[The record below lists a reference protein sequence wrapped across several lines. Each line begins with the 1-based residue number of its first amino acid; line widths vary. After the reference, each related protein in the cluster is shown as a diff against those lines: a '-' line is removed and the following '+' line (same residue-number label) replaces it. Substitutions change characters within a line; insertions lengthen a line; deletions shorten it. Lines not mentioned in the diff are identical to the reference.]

1 MRILKN
7 KFEIN
12 KSSLFY
18 TIIWICFF
26 LSININPENIYKLNA
41 VSLGRLVLPSVLAC
55 LLMFFLLKKN
65 NLDYKNNIVTT
76 APFISYI
83 IIVSIFLLINK
94 NSNSYLNIYWGTAM
108 LIPFV
113 YLLFFKNDPSQLKQK
128 LVWSLLLLTFIFIYY
143 MYQTIYPIFVE
154 KKLIHFYGIYAP
166 NLSYIDLNYY
176 PPRSSGMA
184 RMALVVSISATIYF
198 FFRKNNFYASFL
210 LFILVVLSSTICL
223 LFQSRTMSFIYLCLM
238 FLLTLIILY
247 KNFIKNYKKCF
258 LLLLMPFVL
267 ALIYNYLL
275 LNQNNKVST
284 TLYQNKSSTITTS
297 INNSFENLLTRN
309 QKENFSSNRFGN
321 WKKIIEISKTNKFIK
336 GYGFQADRK
345 LINQSVHNVYLY
357 ALISGGILGLIL
369 IICISIRSAWT
380 SFFLLF
386 NYSILKKNMEPID
399 LISSFLILLFL
410 LRGLLETS
418 YGIYSIDYL
427 FFIIC
432 YFINEVNYRKF
443 IGTQS

>member
-1 MRILKN
+1 MLKN
-7 KFEIN
+7 KFGIN

-18 TIIWICFF
+18 TIVWICFF
-26 LSININPENIYKLNA
+26 LSINVNPEKIYELNIVNTA
-41 VSLGRLVLPSVLAC
+41 RLIFPFVLPC
-55 LLMFFLLKKN
+55 LLIPYLLKN
-65 NLDYKNNIVTT
+65 YDLDYKNNILTT
-76 APFISYI
+76 TPFISYI
-83 IIVSIFLLINK
+83 VIVSIFLLINK
-94 NSNSYLNIYWGTAM
+94 NSNSYLNIYWAIAM
-108 LIPFV
+108 LIPYM
-113 YLLFFKNDPSQLKQK
+113 YLLFFKNDSSQLKQK
-128 LVWSLLLLTFIFIYY
+128 LVWSLLLLIFIFTYY
-143 MYQTIYPIFVE
+143 LYQAIYPIFVE

-166 NLSYIDLNYY
+166 NLFYIDSNNY

-184 RMALVVSISATIYF
+184 RMALIVSISATIYLL
-198 FFRKNNFYASFL
+198 FRKNNFYASFL
-210 LFILVVLSSTICL
+210 LFILAILSSTFCL
-223 LFQSRTMSFIYLCLM
+223 LFQSRTMSLIYLCLM

-247 KNFIKNYKKCF
+247 RNFIKNYKKCF
-258 LLLLMPFVL
+258 LLLLIPFVL
-267 ALIYNYLL
+267 ALIYNQLL
-275 LNQNNKVST
+275 FNQNNKVST
-284 TLYQNKSSTITTS
+284 TLSQNKVSTTNAGIINSSK
-297 INNSFENLLTRN
+297 NLFTRN
-309 QKENFSSNRFGN
+309 QQENFSSNRFEN
-321 WKKIIEISKTNKFIK
+321 WKTIIEISRTDKFII

-357 ALISGGILGLIL
+357 ALISGGILGLLL

-386 NYSILKKNMEPID
+386 NYSILKKELKPID

-443 IGTQS
+443 KYTKFVC

>member
-1 MRILKN
+1 MRMLKN
-7 KFEIN
+7 KFDIN

-18 TIIWICFF
+18 TIIWIFFF
-26 LSININPENIYKLNA
+26 LSININPEDIYKLNTA
-41 VSLGRLVLPSVLAC
+41 SLGRLVLPFVLAC
-55 LLMFFLLKKN
+55 LGISHLLKN
-65 NLDYKNNIVTT
+65 YDLDYKNNIVTT
-76 APFISYI
+76 VPFISYI
-83 IIVSIFLLINK
+83 VIVSIFLLNNK
-94 NSNSYLNIYWGTAM
+94 NSNSYLNIYWGIAM
-108 LIPFV
+108 LISYL
-113 YLLFFKNDPSQLKQK
+113 YLLFFKNNPSQLKKK
-128 LVWSLLLLTFIFIYY
+128 LAWSLLLLIFVFIHY
-143 MYQTIYPIFVE
+143 MYEIIYPIFVE
-154 KKLIHFYGIYAP
+154 KKLIHFYGIYSP
-166 NLSYIDLNYY
+166 TLSYTESSNY

-184 RMALVVSISATIYF
+184 RMALVASISATIYLL
-198 FFRKNNFYASFL
+198 FRKNNFYASFL
-210 LFILVVLSSTICL
+210 LFILVVLSSTFCL

-258 LLLLMPFVL
+258 FLLLMPFVL
-267 ALIYNYLL
+267 ASIYNHLL
-275 LNQNNKVST
+275 FNPNNKVST
-284 TLYQNKSSTITTS
+284 NLYQNKGSTITTGI
-297 INNSFENLLTRN
+297 INSSKNLYTRN
-309 QKENFSSNRFGN
+309 QKENFSSYRFEN
-321 WKKIIEISKTNKFIK
+321 WKKIIEISRTDKFIL

-357 ALISGGILGLIL
+357 ALISGGILGLLL

-443 IGTQS
+443 IGAQS

>member
-1 MRILKN
+1 MRMLKN

-12 KSSLFY
+12 KNSLFY

-26 LSININPENIYKLNA
+26 LSININPEDIYKLNA
-41 VSLGRLVLPSVLAC
+41 VLLGRLVLPFVLAC
-55 LLMFFLLKKN
+55 LLMLYLLKKN

-94 NSNSYLNIYWGTAM
+94 NSNSYLNIYWGIAM
-108 LIPFV
+108 LIPYV
-113 YLLFFKNDPSQLKQK
+113 YLLFFKNDPSQLKKK

-143 MYQTIYPIFVE
+143 MYQIIYPIFVE
-154 KKLIHFYGIYAP
+154 KKLIYLYGIYAQ
-166 NLSYIDLNYY
+166 SFFNYPEANNY
-176 PPRSSGMA
+176 PPRSSGLA
-184 RMALVVSISATIYF
+184 RMALILSISATIYLF
-198 FFRKNNFYASFL
+198 FKKNNFHDSFL
-210 LFILVVLSSTICL
+210 LFILAVFSSTFCL

-238 FLLTLIILY
+238 FLLALIILY
-247 KNFIKNYKKCF
+247 KNFINNYKKLF
-258 LLLLMPFVL
+258 LLLLIPFVM
-267 ALIYNYLL
+267 ALIYNHFL
-275 LNQNNKVST
+275 LNQNKINST
-284 TLYQNKSSTITTS
+284 QKKELSSVESLTESTKTL
-297 INNSFENLLTRN
+297 LLRKK
-309 QKENFSSNRFGN
+309 QANFSSNRFEN

-345 LINQSVHNVYLY
+345 LINQSVHNVYLN

-386 NYSILKKNMEPID
+386 NYSILKKKLEPID

-443 IGTQS
+443 IGAQS

>member
-1 MRILKN
+1 MRMLKN

-26 LSININPENIYKLNA
+26 LSININPEDIYRLNA
-41 VSLGRLVLPSVLAC
+41 VSLGRLVLPFVLAC

-65 NLDYKNNIVTT
+65 NLDCKNNIITT

-83 IIVSIFLLINK
+83 VIVSIFLLINK

-108 LIPFV
+108 IIPYV
-113 YLLFFKNDPSQLKQK
+113 YLIFFKNEPSQLKQK

-143 MYQTIYPIFVE
+143 TYQAIYPIFVE

-176 PPRSSGMA
+176 PPRSSGLA
-184 RMALVVSISATIYF
+184 RTALVVSISATIYF
-198 FFRKNNFYASFL
+198 FFRKNNFYDSFL
-210 LFILVVLSSTICL
+210 LFILVVLSSTLCL

-247 KNFIKNYKKCF
+247 KNFIKNYKKCS

-267 ALIYNYLL
+267 ALIYDHLL

-284 TLYQNKSSTITTS
+284 TLYQNKGFTITTG
-297 INNSFENLLTRN
+297 IHNSFENLLTRN
-309 QKENFSSNRFGN
+309 QKENFSSNRFEN

-357 ALISGGILGLIL
+357 ALVSGGIFGLIL

-443 IGTQS
+443 IGAQS

>member
-1 MRILKN
+1 MRMLKN
-7 KFEIN
+7 EFEIN
-12 KSSLFY
+12 NSSLFY
-18 TIIWICFF
+18 TIIWIFFF
-26 LSININPENIYKLNA
+26 LSIGINPEEIYKLNTA
-41 VSLGRLVLPSVLAC
+41 SLGRLVLPFVLAC
-55 LLMFFLLKKN
+55 LLVFFLLKKK

-83 IIVSIFLLINK
+83 VIVSIFLLINK

-108 LIPFV
+108 LIPYL
-113 YLLFFKNDPSQLKQK
+113 YLLFFKNDPSQLKKK
-128 LVWSLLLLTFIFIYY
+128 LVWSLFLLTFIFIYY
-143 MYQTIYPIFVE
+143 MYQVVYLIFVE
-154 KKLIHFYGIYAP
+154 KKLIHFYGIYA
-166 NLSYIDLNYY
+166 NTLFNIDSINYS
-176 PPRSSGMA
+176 PRSSGMA
-184 RMALVVSISATIYF
+184 RMALVVSISTTIYL

-210 LFILVVLSSTICL
+210 LFILAVLSGTFCL
-223 LFQSRTMSFIYLCLM
+223 QFQSRTMSSIYLFLM

-258 LLLLMPFVL
+258 LLLLMPLVL
-267 ALIYNYLL
+267 ALIYNNLL
-275 LNQNNKVST
+275 LNQNNKVFT
-284 TLYQNKSSTITTS
+284 TLYQNKGSSIITG
-297 INNSFENLLTRN
+297 INNNFKNLLLRN
-309 QKENFSSNRFGN
+309 QKENFSSNRFEN

-345 LINQSVHNVYLY
+345 LIDQSVHNVYLY
-357 ALISGGILGLIL
+357 ALISGGILGIIL

-380 SFFLLF
+380 AFFLLF

-443 IGTQS
+443 IGIQS

>member
-1 MRILKN
+1 MRMLKN
-7 KFEIN
+7 NFEIN

-26 LSININPENIYKLNA
+26 LSININPEDIYKLNTA
-41 VSLGRLVLPSVLAC
+41 SLGRLVLPFVLAC
-55 LLMFFLLKKN
+55 LLMLFLLKKN

-83 IIVSIFLLINK
+83 VIVSIFLLINK
-94 NSNSYLNIYWGTAM
+94 NSNSYLNIYWGVAM
-108 LIPFV
+108 LIPYM
-113 YLLFFKNDPSQLKQK
+113 YLLFFRNDLSQLKQK
-128 LVWSLLLLTFIFIYY
+128 LVWSLLLIIFVFIYF
-143 MYQTIYPIFVE
+143 MLLLIYPILVE
-154 KKLIHFYGIYAP
+154 KKLIHFYGIYIP
-166 NLSYIDLNYY
+166 TLSYIDSNNF
-176 PPRSSGMA
+176 PPRSSGVA
-184 RMALVVSISATIYF
+184 RMALVVSISATIYLL
-198 FFRKNNFYASFL
+198 FRKNNFYASFL
-210 LFILVVLSSTICL
+210 LFILVILSSTFCL

-247 KNFIKNYKKCF
+247 KNFIKNYKKCL

-267 ALIYNYLL
+267 SLIYNHYL
-275 LNQNNKVST
+275 LNQNNKVSK
-284 TLYQNKSSTITTS
+284 TLSQNQVSTNVADIINSSK
-297 INNSFENLLTRN
+297 NLFTRN
-309 QKENFSSNRFGN
+309 QKENFSSNRFEN
-321 WKKIIEISKTNKFIK
+321 WKTIIEISRKDKFII

-357 ALISGGILGLIL
+357 ALISGGILGLVL

-386 NYSILKKNMEPID
+386 NYSILKKKLEPID
-399 LISSFLILLFL
+399 LISSFLMLSFL

-443 IGTQS
+443 IGAQS

>member
-12 KSSLFY
+12 KNSLFY
-18 TIIWICFF
+18 TIIWIFFF
-26 LSININPENIYKLNA
+26 LSININPEDIYRLNTA
-41 VSLGRLVLPSVLAC
+41 SLGRLVLPFVLAC

-83 IIVSIFLLINK
+83 VIVSIFLLINK

-108 LIPFV
+108 LIPYV
-113 YLLFFKNDPSQLKQK
+113 YLLFFKNDPSQLKKK
-128 LVWSLLLLTFIFIYY
+128 LVWSLLLLILIFIYY
-143 MYQTIYPIFVE
+143 MYQVIYPIFVE
-154 KKLIHFYGIYAP
+154 KKLIHFYGVYG
-166 NLSYIDLNYY
+166 LTLYIDSNNY

-184 RMALVVSISATIYF
+184 RMALVISISATIYLL
-198 FFRKNNFYASFL
+198 FRKNNFYASFL
-210 LFILVVLSSTICL
+210 LFILVVLSSTFCL

-247 KNFIKNYKKCF
+247 KNFINNYKKYL

-267 ALIYNYLL
+267 ALIYNHLL

-284 TLYQNKSSTITTS
+284 TLYQNKGSTITTG

-309 QKENFSSNRFGN
+309 QKENFSSYRFEN

-345 LINQSVHNVYLY
+345 LIDQSVHNVYLY

-369 IICISIRSAWT
+369 IIFISIRSAWT

-386 NYSILKKNMEPID
+386 NYSILKKKLEPID

-443 IGTQS
+443 IGAQS

>member
-1 MRILKN
+1 MRMIKN

-12 KSSLFY
+12 KNSLFY
-18 TIIWICFF
+18 TIIWIFFF
-26 LSININPENIYKLNA
+26 LSININPEDIYRLNTA
-41 VSLGRLVLPSVLAC
+41 SLGRLVLPFVLAC

-83 IIVSIFLLINK
+83 VIVSIFLLINK
-94 NSNSYLNIYWGTAM
+94 NYNSYLNIYWGTAM
-108 LIPFV
+108 LIPYM
-113 YLLFFKNDPSQLKQK
+113 YLLFFKNDPSQLKKK
-128 LVWSLLLLTFIFIYY
+128 LVCSLLLLILIFIYY
-143 MYQTIYPIFVE
+143 MYQVIYPIFVE

-166 NLSYIDLNYY
+166 TLYYIDSNYY

-184 RMALVVSISATIYF
+184 RMALVTSISATIYLL
-198 FFRKNNFYASFL
+198 FRKNNFYASFL
-210 LFILVVLSSTICL
+210 LFILVVLSSTFCL

-247 KNFIKNYKKCF
+247 KNFIKNYKKC
-258 LLLLMPFVL
+258 LILLLMPFVL
-267 ALIYNYLL
+267 ALIYNHLL

-284 TLYQNKSSTITTS
+284 TLYQNKGSTITTG
-297 INNSFENLLTRN
+297 INKNFENLLTRN
-309 QKENFSSNRFGN
+309 HEENFSSYRFEN
-321 WKKIIEISKTNKFIK
+321 WKKIFEISKTNKFIL

-357 ALISGGILGLIL
+357 ALISGGILGIIL
-369 IICISIRSAWT
+369 IICISVRSAWT

-386 NYSILKKNMEPID
+386 NYSILKKKLEPID

-443 IGTQS
+443 IGVQS